1 VRNGST
7 FYGRV
12 NLYVVRKSKQ
22 GDTYKDSAPCNS
34 CTNMMK
40 SLNIKSV
47 IYSNEMGTLTKC
59 RVRDYETKHLC
70 QGERFINRGMTH
82 REDMCITV

>member
-1 VRNGST
+1 
-7 FYGRV
+7 
-12 NLYVVRKSKQ
+12 
-22 GDTYKDSAPCNS
+22 
-34 CTNMMK
+34 MMK

-59 RVRDYETKHLC
+59 RIKDYETKHLC

-82 REDMCITV
+82 REDMCVTV